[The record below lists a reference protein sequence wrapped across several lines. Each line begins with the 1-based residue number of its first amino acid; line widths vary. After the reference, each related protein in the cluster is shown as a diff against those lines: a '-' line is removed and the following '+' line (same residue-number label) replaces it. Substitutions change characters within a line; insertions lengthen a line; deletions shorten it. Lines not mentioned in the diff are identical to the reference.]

1 VAKLTFFFILLTKI
15 KNIIIYPHC
24 KMKISD
30 IINYLEEL
38 APNSYQESYD
48 NSGLIVGNQDND
60 FKKGMVCFDITE
72 NTLQEAID
80 NNMNLIIS
88 HHPFLFHSIR
98 AVTGKTLVERLLI
111 KAIKHDIS
119 IYAMHTNLDNVYE
132 GVNHYMSKKLLLN
145 ELSILR
151 PQQKNLK
158 KIITYVPDVYAE
170 KVRNA
175 LFDAGGGKIGN
186 YDSCSFNLQGMGTF
200 KANEAANPFVGQKG
214 KIHFENE
221 IRMEM
226 IFPAHKENQI
236 IKSLLENHPY
246 EEPAYDIY
254 LMENQNPMVGSGM
267 KGMLNKPVSEFDFLN
282 NLKTQLDVTIVM
294 HSNPQQRI
302 IKQVAFCGGSGAFLI
317 PDAIK
322 QKADVFVT
330 GEIHYHDFINFA
342 DDIFLVSIGH
352 YESEHAIKHYL
363 CEKLIEKFTTFAV
376 SKTETNP
383 VNYLY

>member
-1 VAKLTFFFILLTKI
+1 
-15 KNIIIYPHC
+15 
-24 KMKISD
+24 MKISD
-30 IINYLEEL
+30 IINYLENL
-38 APNSYQESYD
+38 IPNSYQESYD
-48 NSGLIVGNQDND
+48 NSGLIVGNPDND
-60 FKKGMVCFDITE
+60 FIKGMLCLDVTE

-80 NNMNLIIS
+80 NKENLIIA

-98 AVTGKTLVERLLI
+98 TVTGKTLVEKLLI
-111 KAIKHDIS
+111 QAIKHDIS
-119 IYAMHTNLDNVYE
+119 IYAIHTNLDNIYE
-132 GVNHYMSKKLLLN
+132 GMNYYMSNKLSLN

-158 KIITYVPDVYAE
+158 KLITYVPEAYVE

-175 LFDAGGGKIGN
+175 LFDAGGGKTGN

-200 KANEAANPFVGQKG
+200 KANEAANPFVGEKG
-214 KIHFENE
+214 KIHFEKE

-226 IFPAHKENQI
+226 IFPAHKENKI
-236 IKSLLENHPY
+236 INSLLENHPY

-254 LMENQNPMVGSGM
+254 LMENQNPFVGSGM
-267 KGMLNKPVSEFDFLN
+267 KGMFINSMSEFEFLN
-282 NLKTQLDVTIVM
+282 HLKTKLDVEIVM
-294 HSNPQQRI
+294 HSKPKERK

-322 QKADVFVT
+322 QNVDVFVT
-330 GEIHYHDFINFA
+330 GEIHYHDFINYA

-383 VNYLY
+383 INYFY